1 MSNEAIPEMPV
12 PASVPGSSMSSS
24 TADLSSLIE
33 QTVSQAIAQFQE
45 RQKAQ
50 SDPQDAMM
58 HSELAQERKK
68 RETLER
74 RVNELI
80 DEGRRAREAAE
91 QADRYA
97 NIKSELQQLGVTKV
111 DLAFKAVRDD
121 VRRDGD
127 RLVAQTDDGAVPLHD
142 YLSQWVTANPE
153 FKPPRIAGGA
163 GTSPSRSSAAGQS
176 TFDLDRIRPG
186 MSAEEMERARQE
198 IARVASHAMGG
209 LIL

>member
-12 PASVPGSSMSSS
+12 PSPAAIHG
-24 TADLSSLIE
+24 TGDLQNLIE
-33 QTVSQAIAQFQE
+33 QTVNQALTQFQE

-50 SDPQDAMM
+50 NEPPESVL
-58 HSELAQERKK
+58 HSELSQERKK

-80 DEGRRAREAAE
+80 EEGRRVREAAE

-97 NIKSELQQLGVTKV
+97 SIKSELQQLGVTKV

-121 VRRDGD
+121 VRRDGEK
-127 RLVAQTDDGAVPLHD
+127 LVAQTDGGVVALRE
-142 YLSQWVTANPE
+142 YLAQWVTANPE
-153 FKPPRIAGGA
+153 FKPARIAGGA
-163 GTSPSRSSAAGQS
+163 GTSPSRSSAAGS
-176 TFDLDRIRPG
+176 SSFDLDRIRPG
-186 MSAEEMERARQE
+186 MSAEELERARLE

-209 LIL
+209 QLL

>member
-1 MSNEAIPEMPV
+1 MSNEAISEV
-12 PASVPGSSMSSS
+12 STPATPANPAA
-24 TADLSSLIE
+24 ADLSSLIE
-33 QTVSQAIAQFQE
+33 QTVSQALAQFQE

-50 SDPQDAMM
+50 SDPPETVL

-80 DEGRRAREAAE
+80 EEGRRAREAAE
-91 QADRYA
+91 QAERYA
-97 NIKSELQQLGVTKV
+97 SIKSELQQLGVTKV

-127 RLVAQTDDGAVPLHD
+127 KLVAQTDDGLVPLHD
-142 YLSQWVTANPE
+142 YLAQWVTANPE
-153 FKPPRIAGGA
+153 FKPARIAGGA
-163 GTSPSRSSAAGQS
+163 GTSPSRASAAGAS
-176 TFDLDRIRPG
+176 SFDLERIRPG

-198 IARVASHAMGG
+198 IARVAAHAMGG
-209 LIL
+209 QIL